1 LAGITARLFSE
12 RDASVLHSVDVIRV
26 EHLKGV
32 CIVKFYH
39 NTIAENDEAHE
50 RKFSQTNQKAGCNI
64 SMNQRAEGQAVTL
77 TGAEAVVEM
86 LKAHGVEV
94 LFGLCGDTSLPFYD
108 ALARLPHGMR
118 HVLTRDERSA
128 AYMADGYARVS
139 GKVGVCEGPSG
150 GGATYILPGLAEA
163 NESSVPVLCI
173 NSDIS
178 VAARGRYT
186 LTELDQGAL
195 MRPVTKWNAV
205 LDRAQD
211 IPRVFRAAFNQMTT
225 GRPGAAHIALPFD
238 VQNGSVERAD
248 VWGDASLGRY
258 PARRVAPDPY
268 LVERAAQLLGDA
280 AQPVFIC
287 GGGAVIAGAEE
298 ELLKLAERLSASVA
312 TTISGKGSISEEHPL
327 SVGVVGSNGG
337 TPETRGIVDQADLVV
352 FIGCR
357 AGSVTTERWRHP
369 PPGKVKVIHLDVDP
383 AVLGANYRVDLP
395 LLGDAKLALAGLN
408 ETLATLRRPL
418 EATVVQEAKEQKFA
432 GFNALAWSNDK
443 PIKPERV
450 VAEVAQALDPDAMV
464 VADAGTPCPYFSA
477 YYQVRST
484 GRRFFSNRAHGA
496 LGYSMSAAIGA
507 HFARP
512 QVKCVSVM
520 GDGSFGFTC
529 GELETAVRHRLPITF
544 IVISNSTYGWI
555 KAGQK
560 SGYGQRYFAVDF
572 DPTDHAAVAAAFG
585 VKGWRVT
592 EPKDLAKVL
601 KEALAQVGP
610 SLVDIVCQP
619 LHEAKAPV
627 SEWVA

>member
-1 LAGITARLFSE
+1 MKQASAGQTA
-12 RDASVLHSVDVIRV
+12 
-26 EHLKGV
+26 
-32 CIVKFYH
+32 
-39 NTIAENDEAHE
+39 
-50 RKFSQTNQKAGCNI
+50 
-64 SMNQRAEGQAVTL
+64 TL

-86 LKAHGVEV
+86 LKAHGVEI

-118 HVLTRDERSA
+118 HILARDERSA
-128 AYMADGYARVS
+128 AYMADGYARIS

-150 GGATYILPGLAEA
+150 GGVTYILPGLAEA

-178 VAARGRYT
+178 VSARGRYT

-205 LDRAQD
+205 LERPQD
-211 IPRVFRAAFNQMTT
+211 IPRVFRAAFNQITT

-238 VQNGSVERAD
+238 VQNGPVDRSD
-248 VWGDASLGRY
+248 VWGDVRLGGY
-258 PARRVAPDPY
+258 PSSRTAPDPFFI
-268 LVERAAQLLGDA
+268 ERAAELLREA
-280 AQPVFIC
+280 SNPIFLC
-287 GGGAVIAGAEE
+287 GGGVIIAGAEQA
-298 ELLKLAERLSASVA
+298 LLDLAERLSAPVA

-327 SVGVVGSNGG
+327 AAGVVGSNGG
-337 TPETRGIVDQADLVV
+337 TPETRAVVDHADLVM

-369 PPGKVKVIHLDVDP
+369 APGKTKVIHIDIDP
-383 AVLGANYRVDLP
+383 AVLGVNYHVDAP
-395 LLGDAKLALAGLN
+395 LVGDAKLALAALN
-408 ETLATLRRPL
+408 EALATVKRPL
-418 EATVVQEAKEQKFA
+418 EAAAVQKAKQEKFA
-432 GFNALAWSNDK
+432 RFHALAQSGDK

-450 VAEVAQALDPDAMV
+450 VTELTRALDADAIV

-477 YYQVRST
+477 YYPARKT

-496 LGYSMSAAIGA
+496 LGYSLPAAIGA

-529 GELETAVRHRLPITF
+529 GELETLVRYRLPITA
-544 IVISNSTYGWI
+544 IVMSNSTYGWI

-560 SGYGQRYFAVDF
+560 SGYGARYFGVDF
-572 DPTDHAAVAAAFG
+572 ETTDHAAVAAAFG
-585 VKGWRVT
+585 VKSWRVT
-592 EPKDLAKVL
+592 EPSELAKAL
-601 KEALAQVGP
+601 KEALAHGGP
-610 SLVDIVCQP
+610 TLVDIVCQP
-619 LHEAKAPV
+619 LQEAKAPV